1 MTSYDPRNR
10 GDFFKLLKHN
20 NDREGYVEV
29 RNNNRQDAL
38 ARSKENYCE
47 SMRAS
52 HCSDI
57 LPINLFLHTLWPNEF
72 QPEKRTILKGQF

>member
-29 RNNNRQDAL
+29 RNNNRQDA
-38 ARSKENYCE
+38 
-47 SMRAS
+47 
-52 HCSDI
+52 
-57 LPINLFLHTLWPNEF
+57 NLEWKKRYFVLNF
-72 QPEKRTILKGQF
+72 QKHIEREHQQF